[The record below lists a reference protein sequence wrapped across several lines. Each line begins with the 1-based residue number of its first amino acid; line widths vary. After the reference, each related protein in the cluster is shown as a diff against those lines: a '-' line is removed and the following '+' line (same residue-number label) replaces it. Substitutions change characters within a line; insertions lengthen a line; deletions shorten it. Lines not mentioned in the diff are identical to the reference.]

1 MGWGSPTRACPV
13 CSVEQTRLDRTFILR
28 AQRRGQQVY
37 PWTANTAAD
46 MERLVDLGIDG
57 VITDQAALAR
67 KTFEEYLSRPKPER
81 AIRRVRSWL
90 GD

>member
-57 VITDQAALAR
+57 
-67 KTFEEYLSRPKPER
+67 YLSRPKPER

-90 GD
+90 AD